1 MKNYKKVSVS
11 GNERTELHDKLE
23 LTGAEISVNTM
34 PAGLGVPF
42 VHAHRQNEEIYF
54 ILEGNGRAEIDGENI
69 ELSAGDW
76 VRISP
81 AAKRQF
87 FASADTAL
95 KYICIQVK
103 ANSLENYTATD
114 AEIIA

>member
-1 MKNYKKVSVS
+1 MKNYKKMTVS
-11 GNERTELHDKLE
+11 GTERTELHDKLE
-23 LTGAEISVNTM
+23 LTGAEISVNTL
-34 PAGLGVPF
+34 PAGAGVPF

-54 ILEGNGRAEIDGENI
+54 VLHGKGRAEIDGDKI
-69 ELSAGDW
+69 ELNAGDW

-81 AAKRQF
+81 EAKRQF

-95 KYICIQVK
+95 QYVCIQVK
-103 ANSLENYTATD
+103 ANSLEHYTAAD